1 MLNMRTSEKH
11 RNKFLGSDQKF
22 KNLFRNLELEL
33 KGLTVEKV
41 DVLKSDTFVYVSGV
55 VAWSLDIIQFSADY
69 WPKQNVRRP
78 R

>member
-1 MLNMRTSEKH
+1 MRTSEKH

-55 VAWSLDIIQFSADY
+55 VAWSLEIIQFSTNY
-69 WPKQNVRRP
+69 
-78 R
+78 

>member
-1 MLNMRTSEKH
+1 MRTSEKH

-33 KGLTVEKV
+33 KGLVFEKI
-41 DVLKSDTFVYVSGV
+41 DLLKSDTFVYVSGV
-55 VAWSLDIIQFSADY
+55 VAWSLDIIQFSADR
-69 WPKQNVRRP
+69 PKQNVWRP

>member
-1 MLNMRTSEKH
+1 MLDIRTSEKH

-55 VAWSLDIIQFSADY
+55 VA
-69 WPKQNVRRP
+69 
-78 R
+78 

>member
-22 KNLFRNLELEL
+22 KNLFRNLGLEL
-33 KGLTVEKV
+33 KGLAFEKV

-55 VAWSLDIIQFSADY
+55 VAWSLDISQFSDD